1 MFDKIN
7 LKLSNWHIY
16 SHKLK
21 LGEMSSSN
29 NGSHGIR
36 IEIVKV
42 IKANKIDV
50 FLKVI
55 KANKIDVFWS

>member
-1 MFDKIN
+1 
-7 LKLSNWHIY
+7 
-16 SHKLK
+16 
-21 LGEMSSSN
+21 MSSSN
-29 NGSHGIR
+29 NRGHGIR

-55 KANKIDVFWS
+55 KANKIDVF

>member
-1 MFDKIN
+1 
-7 LKLSNWHIY
+7 
-16 SHKLK
+16 
-21 LGEMSSSN
+21 MSSSN

-55 KANKIDVFWS
+55 KANKINVF